1 LIDASFVVYHTHEY
15 TIFKYEKNNILIR
28 NKIINNKTKQI
39 KNNLEEI
46 KMRNNKKPAVEDVR
60 CKIYS
65 QVLTNTFV
73 NY

>member
-1 LIDASFVVYHTHEY
+1 MIIDTHEKY
-15 TIFKYEKNNILIR
+15 TTLKYEKNNILIR
-28 NKIINNKTKQI
+28 NKIIKKNNKTKQI

-46 KMRNNKKPAVEDVR
+46 KMRNNKKPALKDVK

-65 QVLTNTFV
+65 QVLTNTFI